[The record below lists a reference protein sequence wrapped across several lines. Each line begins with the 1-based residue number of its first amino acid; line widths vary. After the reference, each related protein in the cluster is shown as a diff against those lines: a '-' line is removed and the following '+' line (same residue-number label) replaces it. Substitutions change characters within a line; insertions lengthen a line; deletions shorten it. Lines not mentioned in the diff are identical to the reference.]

1 MVEDISSFVLIF
13 GLKSDFMVA
22 GGVNEIVLWHVY
34 LRLMSRVNS
43 INCRVPKTML
53 CGRSWEDMVFFGRF
67 VLPYEWTIRGNDFS
81 SVFLTSWHICF
92 VNADFFFKVSTG
104 ICSCVAFL

>member
-22 GGVNEIVLWHVY
+22 GGVNEIVLWHVH

-53 CGRSWEDMVFFGRF
+53 CGRSWEDMVFWQICIAVQMGDKRERF
-67 VLPYEWTIRGNDFS
+67 LVCI
-81 SVFLTSWHICF
+81 LTSWHICF